1 MIGSL
6 TFLGVRIVFTISGF
20 ERTKSNWR
28 VFIADD
34 TKIFLKRLNFF
45 LNLRKTEFC
54 DEIGGK
60 YKTLFFGCFPRVCR
74 LVLAVTATFGLKRNA
89 IFKTLSYLIAQSL

>member
-45 LNLRKTEFC
+45 
-54 DEIGGK
+54 
-60 YKTLFFGCFPRVCR
+60 
-74 LVLAVTATFGLKRNA
+74 
-89 IFKTLSYLIAQSL
+89 